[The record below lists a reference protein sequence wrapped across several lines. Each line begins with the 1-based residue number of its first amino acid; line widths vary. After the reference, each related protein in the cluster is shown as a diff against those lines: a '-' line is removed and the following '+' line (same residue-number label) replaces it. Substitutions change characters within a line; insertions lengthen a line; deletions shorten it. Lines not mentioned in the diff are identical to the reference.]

1 MNNMSDM
8 LDKMKEM
15 LGEETTQVATLDH
28 ALEIAISALEEI
40 AVYAVYSQPAQCEYE
55 AKKALDALRTIKEL
69 HIKNS
74 QKDESAEP

>member
-8 LDKMKEM
+8 LDKMKE
-15 LGEETTQVATLDH
+15 LFKEEDVQVATLDH

-55 AKKALDALRTIKEL
+55 AKKALDALRAIKEL

-74 QKDESAEP
+74 QKDESVEP